1 MQTLGYSQ
9 IVFLGTM
16 LVTVIWQTTDS
27 NAVSKVD
34 INMVKT
40 LFG

>member
-16 LVTVIWQTTDS
+16 LVTVIRQTTDS

-34 INMVKT
+34 INTVKT

>member
-1 MQTLGYSQ
+1 MLTLGYSQ
-9 IVFLGTM
+9 IVVLGTM
-16 LVTVIWQTTDS
+16 LFTVIRQTTNS

>member
-1 MQTLGYSQ
+1 MRTLGYSQ

-16 LVTVIWQTTDS
+16 LVTVIRQTTDS
-27 NAVSKVD
+27 NAVPKVD

>member
-1 MQTLGYSQ
+1 MLTLGYSQ

-16 LVTVIWQTTDS
+16 LVTVIRQTTDS

-40 LFG
+40 LSG